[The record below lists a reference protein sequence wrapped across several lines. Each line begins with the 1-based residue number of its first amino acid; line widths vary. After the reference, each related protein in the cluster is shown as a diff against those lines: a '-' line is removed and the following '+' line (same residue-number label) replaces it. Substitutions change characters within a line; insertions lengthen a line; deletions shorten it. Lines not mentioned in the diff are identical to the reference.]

1 MHLSGV
7 GLTRHFP
14 LLLCPRWHRLETPF
28 SSNAVVVYIDH
39 VQISWTASHRNANQ
53 HYLKPWRHFTFLL
66 SSKHN
71 YGEAEKQVHFL
82 FAEKPGRTILQIRI
96 RWRIYISH
104 DKQQSFPMDNLTE
117 LIFVNYF
124 LNLKEK
130 KKIRAKEFWFVFHKK
145 KKGRGRGRK
154 RYFVSSSFSLSPFP
168 IKKSTEI
175 YLCNFSHFTDVGLLI
190 FKFCEGFFNP
200 GNDLFMISAD
210 IRKSFR
216 EVETWNVYGQR
227 GTAGGFIHRQSTRAN
242 HWVQGDWG
250 WPSRFL
256 LLLTLNLKIQW
267 INTSFF

>member
-1 MHLSGV
+1 MLPHKCCVLFSEAKKSLADCINSKSADTVDIKHMHLSGV

-130 KKIRAKEFWFVFHKK
+130 KNQSKRILVCFSQK
-145 KKGRGRGRK
+145 KKGAGEG
-154 RYFVSSSFSLSPFP
+154 
-168 IKKSTEI
+168 KKK
-175 YLCNFSHFTDVGLLI
+175 V
-190 FKFCEGFFNP
+190 FC
-200 GNDLFMISAD
+200 
-210 IRKSFR
+210 
-216 EVETWNVYGQR
+216 
-227 GTAGGFIHRQSTRAN
+227 
-242 HWVQGDWG
+242 
-250 WPSRFL
+250 
-256 LLLTLNLKIQW
+256 
-267 INTSFF
+267 